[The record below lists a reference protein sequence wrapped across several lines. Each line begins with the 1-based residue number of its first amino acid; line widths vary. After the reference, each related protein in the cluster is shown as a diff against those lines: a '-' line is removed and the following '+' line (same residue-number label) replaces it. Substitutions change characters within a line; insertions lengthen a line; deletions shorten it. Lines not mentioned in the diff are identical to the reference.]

1 MRFNIKLPN
10 FKRIYIYFCIL
21 ALLNIFFSTENIEAK
36 TFSVD
41 DIEISAPF
49 ETDFNKNKIID
60 EGFVQGFNRLILS
73 ILQTQDQKK
82 LIKPPL
88 GLIKSMIE
96 TFSIQEEK
104 FIDEVYYLSLN
115 VSFNKKKILN
125 LMEKNNIFP
134 SLPVKR
140 DIFFLPIIVDKDKDK
155 DEISIFS
162 ENYIFNNWNS
172 NNQKF
177 HLLKYILPT
186 KDLDDFNLIKKNSKY
201 LERYNFDEIIKK
213 YNINE
218 YIISIIFKENNT
230 VKVFNRINFDQK
242 EDIKNIIFQNLDID
256 NFKEAEKLVENLKT
270 FYENYWKSKNAINT
284 SIKISLNVAI
294 NNRDNS
300 KIFKFEETLDNI
312 DLVYNYEIYKFNN
325 KNNFYK
331 IIFNGSP
338 DYFLKAMKSKNYE
351 FDIQNKIWSVK

>member
-1 MRFNIKLPN
+1 MRFNIKLLN
-10 FKRIYIYFCIL
+10 YKRIYIHFCIL

-36 TFSVD
+36 TFSVN

-49 ETDFNKNKIID
+49 EIDFNKNKIID
-60 EGFVQGFNRLILS
+60 EGFAQGFNRLILS

-125 LMEKNNIFP
+125 LIEKNDIFP
-134 SLPVKR
+134 SLPVKK
-140 DIFFLPIIVDKDKDK
+140 DIFFLPIIVDKDK

-186 KDLDDFNLIKKNSKY
+186 KDLDDF
-201 LERYNFDEIIKK
+201 
-213 YNINE
+213 
-218 YIISIIFKENNT
+218 
-230 VKVFNRINFDQK
+230 
-242 EDIKNIIFQNLDID
+242 
-256 NFKEAEKLVENLKT
+256 
-270 FYENYWKSKNAINT
+270 
-284 SIKISLNVAI
+284 
-294 NNRDNS
+294 
-300 KIFKFEETLDNI
+300 
-312 DLVYNYEIYKFNN
+312 
-325 KNNFYK
+325 
-331 IIFNGSP
+331 
-338 DYFLKAMKSKNYE
+338 
-351 FDIQNKIWSVK
+351 

>member
-1 MRFNIKLPN
+1 
-10 FKRIYIYFCIL
+10 
-21 ALLNIFFSTENIEAK
+21 LLNIFFSTENIQAK
-36 TFSVD
+36 TFSVN

-49 ETDFNKNKIID
+49 EIDFNKNKIID
-60 EGFVQGFNRLILS
+60 EGFAQGFNRLVLS

-104 FIDEVYYLSLN
+104 FIDEIYYLSLN

-134 SLPVKR
+134 SLPIKK
-140 DIFFLPIIVDKDKDK
+140 DIFFLPIIVDKDK

-162 ENYIFNNWNS
+162 ENYIFNNWNL

-177 HLLKYILPT
+177 HLLKYVLPT
-186 KDLDDFNLIKKNSKY
+186 KDLDDFNLIKKNLKF
-201 LERYNFDEIIKK
+201 LESYNFYEIIKK
-213 YNINE
+213 YNIDE

-230 VKVFNRINFDQK
+230 IKVFNKINFDQE

-270 FYENYWKSKNAINT
+270 FYENYWKSKNEINT
-284 SIKISLNVAI
+284 SVKISLSVSI
-294 NNRDNS
+294 NNNDNS

-312 DLVYNYEIYKFNN
+312 DLVYNYDIIKFNN
-325 KNNFYK
+325 KDNFYK

-338 DYFLKAMKSKNYE
+338 DNFLKIMKNKNYE

>member
-1 MRFNIKLPN
+1 V
-10 FKRIYIYFCIL
+10 
-21 ALLNIFFSTENIEAK
+21 LL
-36 TFSVD
+36 
-41 DIEISAPF
+41 
-49 ETDFNKNKIID
+49 
-60 EGFVQGFNRLILS
+60 
-73 ILQTQDQKK
+73 ILQTHDQTK
-82 LIKPPL
+82 LSKTPL
-88 GLIKSMIE
+88 SLIKSMIE

-134 SLPVKR
+134 SLPIKK
-140 DIFFLPIIVDKDKDK
+140 DIFFLPIIVDKDK

-162 ENYIFNNWNS
+162 ENYIFNNWNL

-177 HLLKYILPT
+177 HLLKYVLPT
-186 KDLDDFNLIKKNSKY
+186 KDLDDFNLIKKNLKF
-201 LERYNFDEIIKK
+201 LESYNFYEIIKK
-213 YNINE
+213 YNIDE

-230 VKVFNRINFDQK
+230 IKVFNKINFDQE

-270 FYENYWKSKNAINT
+270 FYENYWKSKNEINT
-284 SIKISLNVAI
+284 SVKISLSVSI
-294 NNRDNS
+294 NNNDNS

-312 DLVYNYEIYKFNN
+312 DLVYNYDIIKFNN
-325 KNNFYK
+325 KDNFYK

-338 DYFLKAMKSKNYE
+338 DNFLKIMKNKNYE